1 MKFCTPTVFTVLVF
15 MPVCG
20 VAVAQSAN
28 PAANNAYF
36 AVNPTSPTD
45 IVTQINTLTSTCGAN
60 CVIHVPAGR
69 FTTQSSVPITLHSG
83 QSLIGE
89 GESLTSI
96 SGNVQKMIV
105 WHATG
110 NADFFN
116 PAGTISNMAIHCG
129 AATIECID
137 TGDLVQAHL
146 ETLLVD
152 GAYNGDCISITNQ
165 NHWFERSSFINLT
178 VGSPGANSARC
189 NVGIHL
195 RPATGGTN
203 SFGYAYWPSIYQNST
218 ASGVQVDGGNLL
230 YNASYIGIQ
239 SNQDDGFALVAGGAV
254 TASFLSITGEGAG
267 GGIHV
272 LKGGSVRGCG
282 SQLSQLHPDVVDG
295 PNDDTHMPLDL
306 TDCGFGSATSISKF
320 LNEGSIHFTPQI
332 LHHSSTGE
340 VNAGLFFTD
349 NANRTGGPAIM
360 FSPGGHFSIGTK
372 ELYDVIGTY
381 HPVWWMDNVGNTT
394 QGGSIGVGGC
404 VAPPGSTGDNSVTMR
419 ICAPNTA
426 RSELYSNDSNANS
439 RMWGSYVVRTQSG
452 DSTYSFGVEDETGR
466 MTAVEGCTRSGTTPT
481 GCTFVPPTV
490 FVGGVTGKNLKSG
503 ENVVA
508 YSTTPAFS
516 IEAQSN
522 IVTLNGS
529 IGSFSMAAGAPGQP
543 MTLIF
548 CQSAR
553 GGATVGA
560 PRNVRGLGI
569 VGTGAGRCSVQMF
582 VFSGVLGAWM
592 ATGPMI
598 DNE

>member
-1 MKFCTPTVFTVLVF
+1 MKLRALLALLSVV
-15 MPVCG
+15 VCG
-20 VAVAQSAN
+20 GAAAQSA
-28 PAANNAYF
+28 PTAGDPYY
-36 AVNPTSPTD
+36 AVSASSPTD
-45 IVTQINTLTSTCGAN
+45 IVAQINALTSTCGAS
-60 CVIHVPAGR
+60 CVIHVPAGK
-69 FTTQSSVPITLHSG
+69 FKTQSSVPITLHGG

-89 GESLTSI
+89 GEGLTSI
-96 SGNVQKMIV
+96 SGNVAKMIV

-110 NADFFN
+110 DAEFFI

-129 AATIECID
+129 AATTECID

-152 GAYNGDCISITNQ
+152 GAFNGDCIAITNRL
-165 NHWFERSSFINLT
+165 HWFERSSIINVT
-178 VGSPGANSARC
+178 VGSPGPSTALC
-189 NVGIHL
+189 KVGIHL
-195 RPATGGTN
+195 RPATTGGTN
-203 SFGYAYWPSIYQNST
+203 SYGYAYWPSIYQNNAT
-218 ASGVQVDGGNLL
+218 SGVQVDDGNLL

-239 SNQDDGFALVAGGAV
+239 SNQDGGFALVTAGAV

-295 PNDDTHMPLDL
+295 TNDDTHMPLDL
-306 TDCGFGSATSISKF
+306 TDCGFGSRTSISSY
-320 LNEGSIHFTPQI
+320 LNEGTIQFTPQI

-372 ELYDVIGTY
+372 ELYDAIGTY
-381 HPVWWMDNVGNTT
+381 HPAWWMDNVGNTT
-394 QGGSIGVGGC
+394 QGGSLGIGAC
-404 VAPPGSTGDNSVTMR
+404 SAPNANTGNNVVTMR
-419 ICAPNTA
+419 VCAQNMA
-426 RSELYSNDSNANS
+426 RSELYSSISNANS

-452 DSTYSFGVEDETGR
+452 DSDYVFGLEDDTGKVAPVE
-466 MTAVEGCTRSGTTPT
+466 ACSRSGMTPT
-481 GCTFVPPTV
+481 GCTVVPETN
-490 FVGGVTGKNLKSG
+490 FAGGVTGPNLKSG

-508 YSTTPAFS
+508 YAATPTLSAA
-516 IEAQSN
+516 AQSN
-522 IVTLNGS
+522 ILTLSGS
-529 IGSFSMAAGAPGQP
+529 VSSFTLAAGAPGQA

-553 GGATVGA
+553 GGATVA
-560 PRNVRGLGI
+560 PPRNVRGLEA
-569 VGTGAGRCSVQMF
+569 VGTTPSRCSTQSF
-582 VFSGVLGAWM
+582 VYSGNQAAWM

-598 DNE
+598 ANE